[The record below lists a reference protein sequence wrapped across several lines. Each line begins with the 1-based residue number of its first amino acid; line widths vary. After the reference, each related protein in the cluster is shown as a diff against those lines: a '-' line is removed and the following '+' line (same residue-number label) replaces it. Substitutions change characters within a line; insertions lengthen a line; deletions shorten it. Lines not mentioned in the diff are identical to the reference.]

1 MSNEKLEF
9 CVKRFKSGDKESF
22 NYIYD
27 ATYKPAYFS
36 VLYVV
41 RNKRVAE
48 DVLHDA
54 YLKAMQN
61 IDKYKDGTNFIAW
74 LCTIARNTA
83 INELKKSKRE
93 VLTDFN
99 EASYKYGVA
108 EAEVPYVFEIAAKCL
123 PEDEYKVIML
133 CQVAGYK
140 RREVAEMLNM
150 PVATVTWKNN
160 KALTTLKEILEK
172 D

>member
-1 MSNEKLEF
+1 MSNGRIELH
-9 CVKRFKSGDKESF
+9 VKRFKSGDKQAF

-27 ATYKPAYFS
+27 ATYKAVYFH

-41 RNKRVAE
+41 KNKQTAE

-54 YLKAMQN
+54 YLKAIDN
-61 IDKYKDGTNFIAW
+61 INSYTLGTNFVGW
-74 LCTIARNTA
+74 LCTIAKNLA
-83 INELKKSKRE
+83 LNKIKKLSRE
-93 VLTDFN
+93 TNVDFDA
-99 EASYKYGVA
+99 ESYKYGSR
-108 EAEVPYVFEIAAKCL
+108 ETEIPYVFELASKAL
-123 PEDEYKVIML
+123 PEDEYNIIML

-150 PVATVTWKNN
+150 PIGTVTWKNN
-160 KALTTLKEILEK
+160 KALSTLKELLKK